1 MTSTV
6 SRFTVALT
14 AVAGLPA
21 VAGGL
26 NVGVELPR
34 LEVAEYHRPY
44 VAVWLER
51 ADGSVAANLS
61 VWYELKKRDAEGA
74 LCGVATAI
82 VKVLPRLR
90 QPMYYYRQFF
100 APALRGQHQELTFFQ
115 QAKRI
120 LQDYNAGLDTSES
133 LGILLEIEN
142 AKIAAAY
149 RRAHEPGFEATFIGY
164 SPRGLQLRVSY
175 FDAAVLLPPAPL
187 RVPALAARGRRPD
200 PASTHT
206 QPRRGNARS

>member
-1 MTSTV
+1 
-6 SRFTVALT
+6 
-14 AVAGLPA
+14 
-21 VAGGL
+21 
-26 NVGVELPR
+26 
-34 LEVAEYHRPY
+34 
-44 VAVWLER
+44 
-51 ADGSVAANLS
+51 
-61 VWYELKKRDAEGA
+61 
-74 LCGVATAI
+74 
-82 VKVLPRLR
+82 
-90 QPMYYYRQFF
+90 MYYYRQFF

-120 LQDYNAGLDTSES
+120 LQDYNAGLDTPES

-187 RVPALAARGRRPD
+187 RVPALAAHGGRRQAAATH
-200 PASTHT
+200 PA
-206 QPRRGNARS
+206 PRRGNARS

>member
-1 MTSTV
+1 MKIEIV
-6 SRFTVALT
+6 PVWKALT
-14 AVAGLPA
+14 PELSAELVAFWNDQNA
-21 VAGGL
+21 IRNAAEAGRRSEQ
-26 NVGVELPR
+26 VVCI
-34 LEVAEYHRPY
+34 A
-44 VAVWLER
+44 
-51 ADGSVAANLS
+51 
-61 VWYELKKRDAEGA
+61 RDAEGA

-206 QPRRGNARS
+206 QPRRGNARP

>member
-1 MTSTV
+1 MKIEIV
-6 SRFTVALT
+6 PVWKALT
-14 AVAGLPA
+14 PELSAELVAFWNDQNA
-21 VAGGL
+21 IRNAAEAGRRSEQ
-26 NVGVELPR
+26 VVCI
-34 LEVAEYHRPY
+34 A
-44 VAVWLER
+44 
-51 ADGSVAANLS
+51 
-61 VWYELKKRDAEGA
+61 RDAEGA

-120 LQDYNAGLDTSES
+120 LQDYNAGLDTPEA

-187 RVPALAARGRRPD
+187 RVPALAAHGGRRQAAATH
-200 PASTHT
+200 PA
-206 QPRRGNARS
+206 PRRGNARP

>member
-1 MTSTV
+1 MKIEIV
-6 SRFTVALT
+6 PVWKALT
-14 AVAGLPA
+14 PELSAELVAFWNDQNA
-21 VAGGL
+21 IRNAAEAGRRSEQ
-26 NVGVELPR
+26 VVCI
-34 LEVAEYHRPY
+34 A
-44 VAVWLER
+44 
-51 ADGSVAANLS
+51 
-61 VWYELKKRDAEGA
+61 RDAEGA

-120 LQDYNAGLDTSES
+120 LQDYNAGLDTPEA

-187 RVPALAARGRRPD
+187 RVPALAAHGGRRQAAATH
-200 PASTHT
+200 PA
-206 QPRRGNARS
+206 PRRGNARS

>member
-1 MTSTV
+1 MKIEIV
-6 SRFTVALT
+6 PVWKALT
-14 AVAGLPA
+14 PELSAELVAFWNDQNA
-21 VAGGL
+21 IRNAAEAGRRSEQ
-26 NVGVELPR
+26 VVCI
-34 LEVAEYHRPY
+34 A
-44 VAVWLER
+44 
-51 ADGSVAANLS
+51 
-61 VWYELKKRDAEGA
+61 RDAEGA

-120 LQDYNAGLDTSES
+120 LQDYNAGLDTPEA

-164 SPRGLQLRVSY
+164 SPRGLQLRVSW
-175 FDAAVLLPPAPL
+175 FDDAMLLPPAPV
-187 RVPALAARGRRPD
+187 RAPALAARGQGGNAGRIQP
-200 PASTHT
+200 T
-206 QPRRGNARS
+206 PRRGNARS

>member
-1 MTSTV
+1 V
-6 SRFTVALT
+6 KIEIVPVWKALT
-14 AVAGLPA
+14 PELSAELVAFWNDQNA
-21 VAGGL
+21 IRNAAEAGRRSEQ
-26 NVGVELPR
+26 VVCI
-34 LEVAEYHRPY
+34 A
-44 VAVWLER
+44 
-51 ADGSVAANLS
+51 
-61 VWYELKKRDAEGA
+61 RDAEGA

-120 LQDYNAGLDTSES
+120 LQDYNAGLDTPES

>member
-1 MTSTV
+1 MKIEIV
-6 SRFTVALT
+6 PVWKALT
-14 AVAGLPA
+14 PELSAELVAFWNDQNA
-21 VAGGL
+21 IRNAAEAGRRSEQ
-26 NVGVELPR
+26 VVCI
-34 LEVAEYHRPY
+34 A
-44 VAVWLER
+44 
-51 ADGSVAANLS
+51 
-61 VWYELKKRDAEGA
+61 RDAEGA

-120 LQDYNAGLDTSES
+120 LQDYNAGLDTPEA

-206 QPRRGNARS
+206 QPRRGNARP

>member
-1 MTSTV
+1 MKIEIV
-6 SRFTVALT
+6 PVWKALT
-14 AVAGLPA
+14 PELSAELVAFWNDQNA
-21 VAGGL
+21 IRNAAEAGRRSEQ
-26 NVGVELPR
+26 VVCI
-34 LEVAEYHRPY
+34 A
-44 VAVWLER
+44 
-51 ADGSVAANLS
+51 
-61 VWYELKKRDAEGA
+61 RDAEGA

-120 LQDYNAGLDTSES
+120 LQDYNAGLDTPEA

-149 RRAHEPGFEATFIGY
+149 RRAYEPGFEATFIGY

-187 RVPALAARGRRPD
+187 RVPALAAHGGRRPAAATH
-200 PASTHT
+200 PA
-206 QPRRGNARS
+206 PRRGNARP

>member
-1 MTSTV
+1 MKIEIV
-6 SRFTVALT
+6 PVWKALT
-14 AVAGLPA
+14 PELSAELVAFWNDQNA
-21 VAGGL
+21 IRNAAEAGRRSEQ
-26 NVGVELPR
+26 VVCI
-34 LEVAEYHRPY
+34 A
-44 VAVWLER
+44 
-51 ADGSVAANLS
+51 
-61 VWYELKKRDAEGA
+61 RDAEGA

-120 LQDYNAGLDTSES
+120 LQDYNAGLDTPES

-187 RVPALAARGRRPD
+187 RVPALAAHGGRRQAAATH
-200 PASTHT
+200 PA
-206 QPRRGNARS
+206 PRRGNARP